1 MGMMF
6 RMSQSGIR
14 VQLRQGIEM
23 RDCRQAQEI
32 IPLFQLGPAISS
44 EYPPTTTYFRDI
56 YGTLSEIYL
65 ILSHHVHSQFLR
77 CNQNLPNT
85 YMSSCKPLFC
95 EAALEGDQSVVPRL
109 LAAISVERCVDYDTQ
124 LCAPSQH

>member
-1 MGMMF
+1 MYTRSFFGA
-6 RMSQSGIR
+6 IR
-14 VQLRQGIEM
+14 N
-23 RDCRQAQEI
+23 
-32 IPLFQLGPAISS
+32 P
-44 EYPPTTTYFRDI
+44 
-56 YGTLSEIYL
+56 
-65 ILSHHVHSQFLR
+65 
-77 CNQNLPNT
+77 PNT